1 MSLLLGGFFLLFA
14 IAIGLIVYDSV
25 CRNDDVASFHRYF
38 RGNRRVISRGTWSEI
53 DLLESLVLMG
63 FNRGAIFHDLY
74 LRNAGGNFTQIDLVL
89 ATKVGIIVF
98 EVKDYRGWIFG
109 NAYQEY
115 WTQILAYGKDRY
127 QFYNPILQ
135 NQTHVENLKK
145 RLFLQNKVPF
155 YSVIVFYGDCEIKTD
170 LSLSENTFL
179 IYEYEIEETIDN
191 IMQSGTEA
199 QYPNK
204 REIISILNDAV
215 KNGEDPSVVSQHINN
230 IKTFVS

>member
-1 MSLLLGGFFLLFA
+1 
-14 IAIGLIVYDSV
+14 
-25 CRNDDVASFHRYF
+25 
-38 RGNRRVISRGTWSEI
+38 
-53 DLLESLVLMG
+53 MG

-74 LRNAGGNFTQIDLVL
+74 LQNAGGNFTQIDLVL

-115 WTQILAYGKDRY
+115 WTQVLAYGKDRY

>member
-1 MSLLLGGFFLLFA
+1 MFLLLISFILIIIIG
-14 IAIGLIVYDSV
+14 IGLIIY
-25 CRNDDVASFHRYF
+25 
-38 RGNRRVISRGTWSEI
+38 GNISRDEEAKYFQKFGRRSFSKQDRGTYSEI
-53 DLLESLVLMG
+53 SLLNKLVSMG

-98 EVKDYRGWIFG
+98 EVKDYSGWIFG